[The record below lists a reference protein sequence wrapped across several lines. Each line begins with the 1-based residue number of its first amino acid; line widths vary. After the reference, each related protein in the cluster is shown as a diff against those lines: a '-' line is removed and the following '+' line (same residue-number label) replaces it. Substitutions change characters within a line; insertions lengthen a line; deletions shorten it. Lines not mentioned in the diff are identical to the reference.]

1 MMGPAYRTSQET
13 FQGTERDYE
22 LMQIIFRDSNKKSL
36 PRMSYAWTMN
46 KDRNSF
52 GTLTASICSLD
63 NIGMVL
69 LIEGLMLLSI
79 HAPMAPDP
87 IWCIRSA

>member
-1 MMGPAYRTSQET
+1 MNYVTYDSRQHDAVKDLFPRWQQEKST
-13 FQGTERDYE
+13 KESLAHG
-22 LMQIIFRDSNKKSL
+22 LWNKNRDSS
-36 PRMSYAWTMN
+36 
-46 KDRNSF
+46 

-63 NIGMVL
+63 NIGKVL

-87 IWCIRSA
+87 IWCIRTA